1 MKSEKF
7 CGIFP
12 ALLTPFDKDN
22 KINEKALE
30 KLIEL
35 NIKKNVKGFYVCGST
50 AEVFLLTPD
59 ERKYLMKLV
68 KEIVGNRCTLI
79 SHVGAIST
87 DEAIINAEYSEELG
101 YDAVSAVAPYYY
113 KFTFNEIKKY
123 YFDIVNSVNLPM
135 IIYNFPNF
143 SGVNLTVENFSEF
156 LTDPRFIGVK
166 HTSNDYYGLERVVST
181 FPDKVVYNG
190 FDEMF
195 LAGISMGADGGI
207 GSTYNF
213 MAEKFIKI
221 QQYVGEGKIAEAQK
235 IQKEVNV
242 VIQAL
247 IKVGVM
253 QGEKAVLDAMGF
265 GFGDARAPFAKPS
278 NETLNEMLNT
288 VMPLI
293 EKV

>member
-1 MKSEKF
+1 MKNEKF

-12 ALLTPFDKDN
+12 ALLTPFDKNN

-30 KLIEL
+30 ELIEL

-50 AEVFLLTPD
+50 AEVFLLTSD
-59 ERKYLMKLV
+59 ERRQLMKLV
-68 KEIVGNRCTLI
+68 KDIVGNRCTLI

-87 DEAIINAEYSEELG
+87 DEAKRNAQHAEELG
-101 YDAVSAVAPYYY
+101 YDAISAVSPFYY
-113 KFTFNEIKKY
+113 KFSFNEIKNY
-123 YFDIVNSVNLPM
+123 YFDIVGSVNLPM

-143 SGVNLTVENFSEF
+143 SGVNLTSDNFSEF

-166 HTSNDYYGLERVVST
+166 HTSNDYYAMERIIAK
-181 FPDKVVYNG
+181 FPDKVMYNG

-213 MAEKFIKI
+213 MAEKFIKM
-221 QQYVGEGKIAEAQK
+221 QKLVAEGNVSESQR

-242 VIQAL
+242 IIQAL

-253 QGEKAVLDAMGF
+253 QGEKAVLCAMGMDF
-265 GFGDARAPFAKPS
+265 GYARAPFAKPS
-278 NETLNEMLNT
+278 DEAIKEMLNV
-288 VMPLI
+288 VMPL
-293 EKV
+293 VD